1 MHLGVVRVLG
11 LVSIVDLCR
20 LNSLSPL
27 SSSSIAASAFMS
39 VSRQK
44 GKFVGSLKTEISM
57 SVSSDDNDNGK
68 ADFKPPSPKLE
79 IPDPL
84 LSLTPGTWAFD
95 TMSRRVHEDILTRT
109 YEENK
114 EEFESPA
121 FATAKAN
128 FFALKSELE
137 NAADTPLTHL
147 DETEAEDYQDWFKI
161 LEPYVQ
167 NKDTWLS
174 APWMVTEFYVYR
186 RLLQALGYFSKGSND
201 KQDQITFQYDPFVK
215 QKRAGL
221 YTSPGSAEA
230 VMSKVESLPELK
242 DQEEAC
248 ALAAA
253 FALWGNKMDL
263 SIWPADVSSA
273 SSVDVFTDILD
284 NANDNLLHDD
294 TDKLTQ
300 HCLSLLNKGGGRI
313 DIIIDNA
320 GFELV
325 TDLALADYLIAS
337 GIAKVVN
344 FQLKKHPT
352 FVSDAMETDLLETVE
367 FYANELSEQEYPAS
381 KRAGQRWQQYLAQN
395 KWTCHENSFWV
406 QPPPMWEMPQP
417 LYQDLQQNCDLAFV
431 KGDANYRRLLG
442 DCDWDYSAP
451 FEDIVGTY
459 FPCPVCALRTLK
471 AEIGCGM
478 EIEQVQRAKSL
489 DENWM
494 VNGRFGVVHFGTG
507 NKK

>member
-1 MHLGVVRVLG
+1 MHLKLVGWIGVVV
-11 LVSIVDLCR
+11 
-20 LNSLSPL
+20 PL
-27 SSSSIAASAFMS
+27 SSAFVTSSFVS
-39 VSRQK
+39 VSKPKVVGTSTNRRNFGGFQEGKK
-44 GKFVGSLKTEISM
+44 GNNNNNNNKMASSTTD
-57 SVSSDDNDNGK
+57 SSDVEFQSPK
-68 ADFKPPSPKLE
+68 PKLE

-84 LSLTPGTWAFD
+84 LSLTPGTWAYD
-95 TMSRRVHEDILTRT
+95 TMSRRVHEDILGRT

-114 EEFESPA
+114 EEFESQE

-128 FFALKSELE
+128 FLALKKELE
-137 NAADTPLTHL
+137 QAGETPLVHL
-147 DETEAEDYQDWFKI
+147 EETDAEDYADWFDI

-186 RLLQALGYFSKGSND
+186 RLLQALGYFGPASNEA
-201 KQDQITFQYDPFVK
+201 TYQYDPFVK

-221 YTSPGSAEA
+221 TTSPGSAEA
-230 VMSKVESLPELK
+230 VMSKIENLPNLK

-273 SSVDVFTDILD
+273 SSVDVFSSILE

-294 TDKLTQ
+294 TATLTKHCSKLKDQ
-300 HCLSLLNKGGGRI
+300 GGGRI

-325 TDLALADYLIAS
+325 MDLALADYLVAS

-352 FVSDAMETDLLETVE
+352 FVSDAMESDLLETVDY
-367 FYANELSEQEYPAS
+367 YANQLSQDQYPAS
-381 KRAGQRWQQYLAQN
+381 IRAGKRWQTYLQN
-395 KWTCHENSFWV
+395 KQWTCHENSFWV
-406 QPPPMWEMPQP
+406 QPPPMWNMPQP
-417 LYQDLQQNCDLAFV
+417 LYDELQQNCDLAFV

-451 FEDIVGTY
+451 FEDIVGAY

-471 AEIGCGM
+471 AELGCGM
-478 EIEQVQRAKSL
+478 EPDQVQRAKSL
-489 DENWM
+489 DDEWM

>member
-1 MHLGVVRVLG
+1 MHLRIVGLLGVV
-11 LVSIVDLCR
+11 VS
-20 LNSLSPL
+20 L
-27 SSSSIAASAFMS
+27 SSSPLVTSSFVS
-39 VSRQK
+39 VSGPK
-44 GKFVGSLKTEISM
+44 STKLGKTGAGLGTFFQSKVDRKM
-57 SVSSDDNDNGK
+57 VNNNNDGEFQSPK
-68 ADFKPPSPKLE
+68 PKLE

-84 LSLTPGTWAFD
+84 LSLTPGTWAYD
-95 TMSRRVHEDILTRT
+95 TMSRRVHEDILGRT
-109 YEENK
+109 YDENK
-114 EEFESPA
+114 EEFESPE

-128 FFALKSELE
+128 FLALQKELE
-137 NAADTPLTHL
+137 QAGDTPLVHL
-147 DETEAEDYQDWFKI
+147 HETDAEDYQDWFDI
-161 LEPYVQ
+161 LEPFVQ

-186 RLLQALGYFSKGSND
+186 RLLQALGYFSPASKA
-201 KQDQITFQYDPFVK
+201 TYQYDPFVK

-221 YTSPGSAEA
+221 NTSPGSAEA
-230 VMSKVESLPELK
+230 VMSKIENLPKLK

-273 SSVDVFTDILD
+273 SSVDVFSSILE
-284 NANDNLLHDD
+284 NSNDNLLHDD
-294 TDKLTQ
+294 TATLTK
-300 HCLSLLNKGGGRI
+300 HCSSLKDKGGGRV

-325 TDLALADYLIAS
+325 MDLALADYLVAS

-352 FVSDAMETDLLETVE
+352 FVSDAMESDFLETVD
-367 FYANELSEQEYPAS
+367 FYANQLSEEEYPACV
-381 KRAGQRWQQYLAQN
+381 RAGKRWQTYLQDN

-406 QPPPMWEMPQP
+406 QPPPMWNMPQP
-417 LYQDLQQNCDLAFV
+417 LYEELQQNCDLAFV

-471 AEIGCGM
+471 AELGCGM
-478 EIEQVQRAKSL
+478 EPDQVQRAKSL
-489 DENWM
+489 DDAWM
-494 VNGRFGVVHFGTG
+494 VNGRFGVVHFGSG